1 MDSKWIQGRIE
12 EYSFYRLAKQI
23 LPESE
28 FPVLSYPFA
37 KESLM
42 SSKMESMREKMIP
55 QFLYIT
61 KKEEQ
66 AIFDGTWNENTDYE
80 HEIMKYGFYFV
91 DVPLG
96 NLDISFKSWFCD
108 QIIDDMLK
116 PYYSE
121 DDGSICFSKRLLV
134 KAVFCILH
142 EYGHY
147 VDYKKFNSKKELAMW
162 IYKAKEPYRRID
174 TYVCKMNRE
183 GHLTEGLLKER
194 RSVYRNWKDEDS
206 ADQYALNYLNEMI
219 DKAIDSIWNEG
230 DRINE

>member
-1 MDSKWIQGRIE
+1 MDSKWLQGKIE
-12 EYSFYRLAKQI
+12 EYSFLRLAKQV

-28 FPVLSYPFA
+28 FPILSYPFA
-37 KESLM
+37 KEALM
-42 SSKMESMREKMIP
+42 SSKMELMREKMIP

-61 KKEEQ
+61 KSEEQ
-66 AIFDGTWNENTDYE
+66 AIFDGTWNANTDYE
-80 HEIMKYGFYFV
+80 HRIMKYGFYFV

-108 QIIDDMLK
+108 LVIDDMLK

-162 IYKAKEPYRRID
+162 IYKAKEPYRKMD
-174 TYVCKMNRE
+174 TYVRKMNQE
-183 GHLTEGLLKER
+183 GHLTDELLKER
-194 RSVYRNWKDEDS
+194 CRVYRSCEDEYS
-206 ADQYALNYLNEMI
+206 ADQYALRHLNEMV
-219 DKAIDSIWNEG
+219 DKALEIIWNEG
-230 DRINE
+230 DETNK

>member
-66 AIFDGTWNENTDYE
+66 AIFDGTWNEN
-80 HEIMKYGFYFV
+80 IQIYFEV
-91 DVPLG
+91 
-96 NLDISFKSWFCD
+96 IKFK
-108 QIIDDMLK
+108 
-116 PYYSE
+116 
-121 DDGSICFSKRLLV
+121 
-134 KAVFCILH
+134 
-142 EYGHY
+142 
-147 VDYKKFNSKKELAMW
+147 
-162 IYKAKEPYRRID
+162 
-174 TYVCKMNRE
+174 
-183 GHLTEGLLKER
+183 
-194 RSVYRNWKDEDS
+194 
-206 ADQYALNYLNEMI
+206 
-219 DKAIDSIWNEG
+219 
-230 DRINE
+230 

>member
-66 AIFDGTWNENTDYE
+66 AIFDGTWNENTNYE

-183 GHLTEGLLKER
+183 GHLTEELLKER
-194 RSVYRNWKDEDS
+194 RRVYRNCKDEYS

-219 DKAIDSIWNEG
+219 DKAIDIIWNEG